1 MKLWFCIGVL
11 ILASCAPIKRHAR
24 LVKKYPFV
32 HTVDSVTIVDTFTVI
47 VPETKVD
54 TVVKLETLRDTV
66 TITKDRLKVK
76 LFTVH
81 DSVYIEG
88 SCDTVTVEKIVE
100 RKIPVKY
107 YEKNSF
113 PWAWLLTIAG
123 IILLIVI
130 LLKYD
135 QSKPGQR

>member
-1 MKLWFCIGVL
+1 MNKLQGINL
-11 ILASCAPIKRHAR
+11 ILFFFGITLILVSCSPIRRHSR
-24 LVKKYPFV
+24 LVEKYPFV

-54 TVVKLETLRDTV
+54 TVVKLKTLRDTV

-88 SCDTVTVEKIVE
+88 SCDTVTVEKIV
-100 RKIPVKY
+100 VH
-107 YEKNSF
+107 
-113 PWAWLLTIAG
+113 
-123 IILLIVI
+123 LI
-130 LLKYD
+130 
-135 QSKPGQR
+135 SKC